1 MIDRTNETIQS
12 MREKVRREQERR
24 YAFQRMLRATDLVL
38 WRLEEM
44 NRDGDRRIP
53 EDFRAEIREVIAT
66 LPPQC
71 AELFDDSEQVQA
83 TLDSIFAVQECLFR
97 WRFPEWAHDDE
108 DDLVRAS

>member
-1 MIDRTNETIQS
+1 MIDRTNEAIRTT
-12 MREKVRREQERR
+12 RAAVRREQERR
-24 YAFQRMLRATDLVL
+24 YAFQRMLQATDRVL

-53 EDFRAEIREVIAT
+53 EGFRAEIRDAIGT
-66 LPPQC
+66 LPSQC
-71 AELFDDSEQVQA
+71 GELFQDSEQVQT

-108 DDLVRAS
+108 DDLIRAS